1 MRRIFRWMI
10 GLPIALV
17 VIAFAVANRQLTTL
31 SLDPFTSEA
40 PILSISMPLWMLFI
54 FGVFV
59 GILIGWASCWLAQ
72 GKWRKLSRER
82 RNEIAQ
88 LQNELEAAKNPAPV
102 SAATGLS
109 PFIGI
114 GP

>member
-1 MRRIFRWMI
+1 MRRIFRWII
-10 GLPIALV
+10 GLPIVLV
-17 VIAFAVANRQLTTL
+17 VIAFAVANRQWTTL
-31 SLDPFTSEA
+31 SLDPFTSES
-40 PILSISMPLWMLFI
+40 PVLSISMPLWMLFI

-59 GILIGWASCWLAQ
+59 GIVIGWAGCWVAQ
-72 GKWRKLSRER
+72 AKWRKLSRER
-82 RNEIAQ
+82 RTEIAQ
-88 LQNELEAAKNPAPV
+88 LQSELEATKNPAPV